1 MFTYS
6 RIVAVLAIALLA
18 AGSTLA
24 GDRTAV
30 QGTLLGDD
38 GKPFG
43 GAQIRAQRTDAKAKP
58 VIALT
63 KSDGHYHFIGLSP
76 GAYIVTAYVDG
87 VAMSRASIQT
97 RTDGWVKVDFDLRRN
112 TAEADRMQQDM
123 RWGDGN
129 WHIKDN
135 GTHNGFGR

>member
-1 MFTYS
+1 MFIRSTH
-6 RIVAVLAIALLA
+6 IATVAIALVA
-18 AGSTLA
+18 ASSAIA

-43 GAQIRAQRTDAKAKP
+43 GAQIRAQRVDAKAKA
-58 VIALT
+58 VTAIT
-63 KSDGHYHFIGLSP
+63 KSDGHYHFIGLAP
-76 GAYIVTAYVDG
+76 GAYTLTAYVDG
-87 VAMSRASIQT
+87 VAMSRANIQT
-97 RTDGWVKVDFDLRRN
+97 RTNGWVKVDFDLRRN
-112 TAEADRMQQDM
+112 TAEAARMQQDM

>member
-1 MFTYS
+1 MFIRSTF
-6 RIVAVLAIALLA
+6 IATVAIALVA
-18 AGSTLA
+18 ASSVIA

-43 GAQIRAQRTDAKAKP
+43 GAHIRAQRVDAKAKP
-58 VIALT
+58 VTAIT
-63 KSDGHYHFIGLSP
+63 KSDGHYHFIGLTP
-76 GAYIVTAYVDG
+76 GAYTLTAYVDG
-87 VAMSRASIQT
+87 VAMSRANIQT

-112 TAEADRMQQDM
+112 TAESERLQQDM
-123 RWGDGN
+123 RWGDGS